1 MKSWIIEAVDWRYE
15 PMAKEINV
23 TIENKLVL
31 EKRDMNV
38 YHHSTRSAHLISH
51 NNSITLPLQPS
62 VEDDYLHIS
71 VVSGPGHLINKSILN
86 LPAWAD
92 FEISAEGK
100 IVLVHSDDRTLLKI
114 PPGPST
120 WQLRIK
126 RSNTSIINQA
136 VDRVTVGDDQL
147 EYT

>member
-1 MKSWIIEAVDWRYE
+1 
-15 PMAKEINV
+15 MAKEINV
-23 TIENKLVL
+23 TIENKLTL

-51 NNSITLPLQPS
+51 NNSITLPLRPS
-62 VEDDYLHIS
+62 LEDDYLHIS

-92 FEISAEGK
+92 FEFSSEGK
-100 IVLVHSDDRTLLKI
+100 IILVHTDDRTLLKI

-120 WQLRIK
+120 WQLRMT
-126 RSNTSIINQA
+126 RSITSIIDQA

-147 EYT
+147 EYS